1 MRSLFV
7 TRWAPDRMDGG
18 AALRNMQNLRALAA
32 LGPVD
37 VISIGGPEPA
47 RAVPGVAD
55 WQHFVLPAR
64 RPPLP
69 GAWLSA
75 RHHPLIRRHHH
86 AGALAHIQALPRG
99 RHDLAVVEEIAL
111 AGYIAPLRAAGIP
124 VVFDAHNVEAR
135 LRADIAAGGLRPRI
149 MAHRLAAAE
158 AGAMRAAD
166 LIWCCSDVDARLITR
181 LYHPRAQVA
190 VVPNAVDIDAYAEA
204 LASQRRRGSEP
215 PRLLYIGSYA
225 YPPNEAA
232 ALRLIHDILPALRL
246 RGLDLPLALVGR
258 DPTAAMHQA
267 AAGDRGVEITGA
279 VASVLPWLA
288 APAIMVSP
296 IMQGSGTRL
305 KILEAFAA
313 GCPVISTAK
322 GAEGIATNPGENIIL
337 AESNA
342 DFIAAIARLSADP
355 AARRALGEAAY
366 HTACAHYSWGAA
378 AGRVHSALAG
388 LGPQR
393 KAG

>member
-7 TRWAPDRMDGG
+7 TRWAPDRTDGG

-37 VISIGGPEPA
+37 VVSIGGPESA
-47 RAVPGVAD
+47 RVAAGVAD
-55 WQHFVLPAR
+55 WRHFVLPAHS
-64 RPPLP
+64 PPLP
-69 GAWLSA
+69 GAWLAA

-86 AGALAHIQALPRG
+86 AGALAHIRALPRG
-99 RHDLAVVEEIAL
+99 RYDIAVVEEIAL
-111 AGYIAPLRAAGIP
+111 AGYIAPLRAAGVP

-135 LRADIAAGGLRPRI
+135 LRADIAAGGLRSRI
-149 MAHRLAAAE
+149 MTHRLGAAE
-158 AGAMRAAD
+158 AEAMRTAD
-166 LIWCCSDVDARLITR
+166 LIWCCSDVDASLIAT
-181 LYHPRAQVA
+181 LYRPGAPVT
-190 VVPNAVDIDAYAEA
+190 VVPNAVNVGAYATA
-204 LASQRRRGSEP
+204 LAGQRRRATEP
-215 PRLLYIGSYA
+215 PRLLYIGTYA
-225 YPPNEAA
+225 YSPNEAA

-246 RGLDLPLALVGR
+246 RGLGLPLALVGR

-267 AAGDRGVEITGA
+267 ANGDRAIKITGA
-279 VASVLPWLA
+279 VPSIVPWLA
-288 APAIMVSP
+288 APAIVVLP

-322 GAEGIATNPGENIIL
+322 GAEGIATTAEKNIVL

-342 DFIAAIARLSADP
+342 DFTAAIARLAADP

-366 HTACAHYSWGAA
+366 HTARAHYSWEAA
-378 AGRVHSALAG
+378 AERVHIALAH
-388 LGPQR
+388 LGAHR
-393 KAG
+393 KAV